1 MNAVF
6 DIVEVVVAG
15 AGADEVVGRES
26 TQFLV
31 ALPLVEF
38 GRDET
43 HLVPLLLGE
52 DGRLTHLQ
60 HTVALGL
67 LQTLDNLPMHVTEYQ
82 ICHILQLDRQQSQ
95 QLTRFYLTQVVL
107 SIIALVQRLQKLLND
122 VPDLV

>member
-15 AGADEVVGRES
+15 AGADKVVGRES
-26 TQFLV
+26 AQFLV
-31 ALPLVEF
+31 ALPLVKF

-67 LQTLDNLPMHVTEYQ
+67 LKTLDNLPMHVTEYQ
-82 ICHILQLDRQQSQ
+82 ICHIL
-95 QLTRFYLTQVVL
+95 
-107 SIIALVQRLQKLLND
+107 
-122 VPDLV
+122 